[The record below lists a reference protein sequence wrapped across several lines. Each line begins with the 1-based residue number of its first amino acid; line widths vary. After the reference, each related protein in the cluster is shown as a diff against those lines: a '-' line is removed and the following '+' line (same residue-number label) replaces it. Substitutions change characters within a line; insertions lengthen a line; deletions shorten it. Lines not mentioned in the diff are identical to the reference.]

1 MVEQFFFSQNDTSF
15 GPFSA
20 VEMRDLAT
28 AERIQ
33 PTDLVWRAGTEH
45 KVLAGR
51 VKNLFAAPPAQPS
64 EASTPEEVAP
74 PPAPRR
80 AALAVAGRRPEP
92 PARPKRVVS
101 VKGAVL
107 TGQDGV
113 KVQFRKKCGTC
124 GHEDNCRSS
133 SIIRLGAFRVPFF
146 CPKCRKARSAE
157 FTAVG

>member
-1 MVEQFFFSQNDTSF
+1 MVEQFFFSQNESLF

-20 VEMRDLAT
+20 VEMRGLA
-28 AERIQ
+28 AAGRIQ

-51 VKNLFAAPPAQPS
+51 VKNLFAAPPAQPP
-64 EASTPEEVAP
+64 EASSPEEVAP
-74 PPAPRR
+74 PPPRR
-80 AALAVAGRRPEP
+80 AALDVTGRRPEP

-107 TGQDGV
+107 MGQDGV

-133 SIIRLGAFRVPFF
+133 SIIRQGAFRVPFF